1 MYMIATALSALL
13 LSFVGS
19 FIDHYGVRVSGT
31 LIPLCLGGACW
42 YISEMHS
49 EYALPVGFFFLR
61 FFGQGGLF
69 LVSKTAINLWWVDR
83 RGVIMGIGGGIA
95 AFGIS
100 GVAPLVT
107 RMMIRYCGWRCTY
120 KWYTF
125 LQVNMAVVGYCFFR
139 EKPENYGLLP
149 DGKEKTSTYVSLKT
163 DGKLSMTK
171 LESGYTREEALKTK
185 AFWVISFSALAFGLV
200 STAWWFFLPDILGNE
215 GVPESVITVL
225 YPTIA
230 ICAVVARFASGKLL
244 DFLSEKNIISIGLLS
259 SAASFWALLLLNVS
273 PAMAICSGALL
284 AIANA
289 FVLNMLAVVWAN
301 IFGRAHVGAISS
313 TADSLLILGT
323 SAGPLFFGLVKDYTG
338 DYFIA
343 LVFGAVMPL
352 IFIALLQRYGDRPK
366 FAMIQQLPEE
376 VEIQEIS
383 KVEVAEEA

>member
-1 MYMIATALSALL
+1 
-13 LSFVGS
+13 
-19 FIDHYGVRVSGT
+19 
-31 LIPLCLGGACW
+31 
-42 YISEMHS
+42 
-49 EYALPVGFFFLR
+49 
-61 FFGQGGLF
+61 
-69 LVSKTAINLWWVDR
+69 
-83 RGVIMGIGGGIA
+83 MGIGGGIA

-100 GVAPLVT
+100 GIAPPVT
-107 RMMIRYCGWRCTY
+107 RMMIRYCGWRSTY

-125 LQVNMAVVGYCFFR
+125 LQLIMAAVGCCLFR

-149 DGKEKTSTYVSLKT
+149 DGKEKTSTYVSLKSNEEPS
-163 DGKLSMTK
+163 LTK
-171 LESGYTREEALKTK
+171 LEAGYTREEALKTK
-185 AFWVISFSALAFGLV
+185 AFWVISFSALAYGLV

-230 ICAVVARFASGKLL
+230 ICGVVARFASGKLL
-244 DFLSEKNIISIGLLS
+244 DFLSEKNIISVGLLS
-259 SAASFWALLLLNVS
+259 TTASFLALLLLSIS
-273 PAMAICSGALL
+273 PAMAILSGALI
-284 AIANA
+284 AIASA

-343 LVFGAVMPL
+343 LVFGAVLPL
-352 IFIALLQRYGDRPK
+352 VFTALLQRHGDRPK
-366 FAMIQQLPEE
+366 FAVIQQLEEE